1 MSAISNY
8 NVIILGCSS
17 MVNMKEMAIKYTFT
31 KEKNVHI
38 SHKIN
43 QLNTKEYTNAGNEG
57 QKSYKTYRKQI

>member
-1 MSAISNY
+1 
-8 NVIILGCSS
+8 

-43 QLNTKEYTNAGNEG
+43 QLNTKEYTNARNEG
-57 QKSYKTYRKQI
+57 QKS